1 MVFFSFKIYDIIIS
15 RGEIMDNNATNIFDV
30 KDINNTLVKDTLNEA
45 VESLEERGY
54 NSINQLVGYLI
65 SGDPGYIS
73 NYKETRKKLSK
84 IDRTDIIE
92 VLLRSY
98 LSRK

>member
-1 MVFFSFKIYDIIIS
+1 MNYVILLSI
-15 RGEIMDNNATNIFDV
+15 RGDIMDFGSTNVFDL
-30 KDINNTLVKDTLNEA
+30 KNINDLLVKETLEDA
-45 VESLEERGY
+45 VVALEERGY
-54 NSINQLVGYLI
+54 NSINQIVGYLI
-65 SGDPGYIS
+65 SGDSGYIS

>member
-1 MVFFSFKIYDIIIS
+1 
-15 RGEIMDNNATNIFDV
+15 MDNNSTNIFDS
-30 KDINNTLVKDTLNEA
+30 KDINNTLVSETLNDA

-54 NSINQLVGYLI
+54 NAINQLVGYLI

>member
-1 MVFFSFKIYDIIIS
+1 
-15 RGEIMDNNATNIFDV
+15 MDNSSTNIFDV
-30 KDINNTLVKDTLNEA
+30 KDINNLLVKETLNEA
-45 VESLEERGY
+45 VDALEERGY

-73 NYKETRKKLSK
+73 NYKETRKKVTKL
-84 IDRTDIIE
+84 DRTDIIE

>member
-1 MVFFSFKIYDIIIS
+1 
-15 RGEIMDNNATNIFDV
+15 MDNNSTNIFDS
-30 KDINNTLVKDTLNEA
+30 KDINNTLVSETLNEA

-73 NYKETRKKLSK
+73 NYKDTRKKLSK
-84 IDRTDIIE
+84 IDRADIIE
-92 VLLRSY
+92 VLLRYY
-98 LSRK
+98 LNK

>member
-1 MVFFSFKIYDIIIS
+1 
-15 RGEIMDNNATNIFDV
+15 MDNSSTNIFDV
-30 KDINNTLVKDTLNEA
+30 KDINNILVKETLNEA
-45 VESLEERGY
+45 VDALEERGY

-73 NYKETRKKLSK
+73 NYKETRKKISK

-92 VLLRSY
+92 VLLRNY
-98 LSRK
+98 LSR